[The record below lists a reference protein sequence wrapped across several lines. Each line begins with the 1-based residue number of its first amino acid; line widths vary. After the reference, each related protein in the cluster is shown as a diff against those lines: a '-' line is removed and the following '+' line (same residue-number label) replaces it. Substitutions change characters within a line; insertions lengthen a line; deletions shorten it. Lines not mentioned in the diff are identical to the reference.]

1 MDFIKSMSEMGYST
15 KNNIVGDNSTKQL
28 LLIYIKSEIEILKE
42 RQSTKLIK
50 SPKYDR
56 RMWSNSVDGKCE
68 LRLKLNNKTVYLGK
82 QNVGVN
88 LIVNDDYDSV
98 LKGMNDILTFIDEI
112 KSEEFIKRKGV
123 YEVYY
128 VNSDNKSLPL
138 YKSEWVDY
146 FEDYERESVSKRVVE
161 SDIKTDLTEK
171 FDKMFEEEDK
181 YVETL
186 NQ

>member
-15 KNNIVGDNSTKQL
+15 KNNIVGNNSTKQL
-28 LLIYIKSEIEILKE
+28 LLIYIKSEIDILKE
-42 RQSTKLIK
+42 RKSTKLIK

-112 KSEEFIKRKGV
+112 ESEEFIKQNGV

-128 VNSDNKSLPL
+128 VNKKNKSLPFT
-138 YKSEWVDY
+138 KNDE
-146 FEDYERESVSKRVVE
+146 VE
-161 SDIKTDLTEK
+161 SHIETDITEK
-171 FDKMFEEEDK
+171 FDKVFEEEV
-181 YVETL
+181 VETV
-186 NQ
+186 

>member
-15 KNNIVGDNSTKQL
+15 KNNIVGNNSTKQL
-28 LLIYIKSEIEILKE
+28 LLIYIKSEIDILKE
-42 RQSTKLIK
+42 RKSTKLIK

-56 RMWSNSVDGKCE
+56 RMWSNGVDGKCE

-88 LIVNDDYDSV
+88 LIVNDDFDSV
-98 LKGMNDILTFIDEI
+98 LKGMNDILIFIDEI
-112 KSEEFIKRKGV
+112 ESEEFIKQNGV

-128 VNSDNKSLPL
+128 VNKKNKSLPFT
-138 YKSEWVDY
+138 KNDE
-146 FEDYERESVSKRVVE
+146 VE
-161 SDIKTDLTEK
+161 SDIKTDITEK
-171 FDKMFEEEDK
+171 FDKVFEEEV
-181 YVETL
+181 VETL

>member
-15 KNNIVGDNSTKQL
+15 KNNIVGNNSTKQL
-28 LLIYIKSEIEILKE
+28 LLIYIKSEIDILKE
-42 RQSTKLIK
+42 RKSTKLIK

-56 RMWSNSVDGKCE
+56 RMWSNGVDGKCE

-112 KSEEFIKRKGV
+112 ESEEFIKQNGV

-128 VNSDNKSLPL
+128 VNSNNKSLPFI
-138 YKSEWVDY
+138 KNDE
-146 FEDYERESVSKRVVE
+146 VE
-161 SDIKTDLTEK
+161 SDIKTDISKK
-171 FDKMFEEEDK
+171 FDEVFEEE
-181 YVETL
+181 VESV

>member
-15 KNNIVGDNSTKQL
+15 KNNIVGNNSTKQL

-42 RQSTKLIK
+42 RKSTKLIK

-112 KSEEFIKRKGV
+112 ESEEFIKQNGV

-128 VNSDNKSLPL
+128 VNKKNKSLPFT
-138 YKSEWVDY
+138 KNDE
-146 FEDYERESVSKRVVE
+146 VE
-161 SDIKTDLTEK
+161 SDIKTDITEK
-171 FDKMFEEEDK
+171 FDKVFEEEV
-181 YVETL
+181 VETL

>member
-15 KNNIVGDNSTKQL
+15 KNNIVGNNSTKQL

-42 RQSTKLIK
+42 RKSTKLIK

-112 KSEEFIKRKGV
+112 ESEEFIKQNGV

-128 VNSDNKSLPL
+128 VNKKNKSLPFT
-138 YKSEWVDY
+138 KNDE
-146 FEDYERESVSKRVVE
+146 VE
-161 SDIKTDLTEK
+161 SHIETDITEK
-171 FDKMFEEEDK
+171 FDKVFEEEV
-181 YVETL
+181 VETV
-186 NQ
+186 

>member
-15 KNNIVGDNSTKQL
+15 KNNIVGNNSTKQL

-42 RQSTKLIK
+42 RKSTKLIK

-88 LIVNDDYDSV
+88 LIVNDDFDSV

-112 KSEEFIKRKGV
+112 ESEEFIKQNGV

-128 VNSDNKSLPL
+128 VNKKNKSLPFT
-138 YKSEWVDY
+138 KNDE
-146 FEDYERESVSKRVVE
+146 VE
-161 SDIKTDLTEK
+161 SHIETDITEK
-171 FDKMFEEEDK
+171 FDKVFEEEV
-181 YVETL
+181 VETV
-186 NQ
+186 